1 MGRYERVYIALGIII
16 KKGIQNR
23 QVFTKNFIK
32 FLSGVFFEF
41 LYAINIIIKNSIAN
55 PTDAYTAVHF
65 DAQPNP
71 IEIPPRKRGIINFLY
86 DMFSPFA
93 HLRAD
98 SPNMYI
104 K

>member
-1 MGRYERVYIALGIII
+1 MGRYERVYIIPGIII
-16 KKGIQNR
+16 KNGIQSK
-23 QVFTKNFIK
+23 QVYTKNFTK
-32 FLSGVFFEF
+32 FFSGVFFEF
-41 LYAINIIIKNSIAN
+41 LYTINIIIKNSIAN

-71 IEIPPRKRGIINFLY
+71 IEMPPRKRGDINFLY